1 MALGVPKKPHVIR
14 WNSSRIR
21 RHFSTRGDTAEPLY
35 VSLLV
40 PVGMANRGSRQFC
53 FSVAFRHSTGFLV
66 DLGGETAATP
76 GQSSAAAEHRM
87 HQKPHLAFSGASGVS
102 FCSGG

>member
-1 MALGVPKKPHVIR
+1 MALGVSRKPHVIC

-21 RHFSTRGDTAEPLY
+21 RHLSTRGDTAGLLF

-40 PVGMANRGSRQFC
+40 PVGTANRGSRQFRL
-53 FSVAFRHSTGFLV
+53 SVAFRHSTGFLV

-76 GQSSAAAEHRM
+76 GRCSTAAEHRM